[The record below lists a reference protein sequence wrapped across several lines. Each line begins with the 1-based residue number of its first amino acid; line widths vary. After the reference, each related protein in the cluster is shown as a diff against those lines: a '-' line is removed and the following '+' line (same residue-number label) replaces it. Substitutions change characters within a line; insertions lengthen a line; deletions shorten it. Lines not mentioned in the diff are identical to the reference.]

1 MEHSFQVGHQVWLY
15 ISKDMMQGEGKKL
28 KPFRYGPFRILEK
41 VGENAF
47 HLELPT
53 YMHIYSVVNAD
64 YLRLLEPSMVEDP
77 KE

>member
-1 MEHSFQVGHQVWLY
+1 
-15 ISKDMMQGEGKKL
+15 MMQGEGKKL